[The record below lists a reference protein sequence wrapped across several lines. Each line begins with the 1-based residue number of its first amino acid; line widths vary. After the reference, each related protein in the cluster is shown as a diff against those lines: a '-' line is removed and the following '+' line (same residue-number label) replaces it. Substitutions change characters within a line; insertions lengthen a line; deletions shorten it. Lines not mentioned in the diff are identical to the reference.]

1 MRQFLEN
8 ILTRQVETFATQ
20 HRELMRQLV
29 SGPSRHERAAEIVP
43 NDPGAET
50 IERMQH
56 ASQRRLMRLSSVL
69 IRLRRQEMQMAKI
82 KAEAVSQDV
91 KEKKGS

>member
-1 MRQFLEN
+1 MRQLLEN
-8 ILTRQVETFATQ
+8 ILSRQVETFDAQ
-20 HRELMRQLV
+20 HRDLMRQLV
-29 SGPSRHERAAEIVP
+29 SGPSPHERAAEIVP
-43 NDPGAET
+43 NYPGAET

-56 ASQRRLMRLSSVL
+56 ASQRRLMRLSGVL

-82 KAEAVSQDV
+82 KAAAVSQDV